1 MARQTWKPGTMVY
14 PVPAAMVTVADKAG
28 NTNIIT
34 IAWTGTVCSD
44 PPMTYV
50 SIKPER
56 YSHHMVEETG
66 EFVINLTTETLS
78 RAVDFCGVKSGR
90 DVDKWKETGL
100 TAKRAEK
107 VRCPLIEESPVNL
120 ECRVS
125 EIREYPSHDM
135 FIAEILQV
143 HVDESL
149 FDEKGRIALD
159 EAGLLCYSHGEYFG
173 VKKKPVGRFGFS
185 VMKAKTRKRINRENW
200 EKQRK
205 TRKRRD

>member
-1 MARQTWKPGTMVY
+1 M
-14 PVPAAMVTVADKAG
+14 
-28 NTNIIT
+28 
-34 IAWTGTVCSD
+34 
-44 PPMTYV
+44 
-50 SIKPER
+50 
-56 YSHHMVEETG
+56 
-66 EFVINLTTETLS
+66 
-78 RAVDFCGVKSGR
+78 
-90 DVDKWKETGL
+90 
-100 TAKRAEK
+100 
-107 VRCPLIEESPVNL
+107 RCPLIEESPVNL